1 MENYF
6 PEELIIEVK
15 EKNDIVEVISQY
27 VQLRS
32 TGNSH
37 KALCP
42 FHNEKTPSFH
52 INKEKQWFKCF
63 GCGEGGDVIGFIMKI
78 ENLDFIEAVKI
89 LAQRANIYIDELTH
103 PNEIK
108 ERQKNDRIYYDIN
121 RQAGRYFYD
130 NLVQGRNLAQDYLI
144 KRGLTVKAIKSFGL
158 GYALDGWDY
167 LLNYLIKKGYTKE
180 DIEKSGLIVKSKQKD
195 SYYDRFRKR
204 IMFPI
209 FDVRG
214 NVIAFGGR
222 VLDDALPKYLNSPET
237 KYFNKSEILYGLHI
251 ARKNA
256 INGQGILVE
265 GYMDVIALH
274 QQGLKNTVA
283 TLGTS
288 LTQGHAVTLKKY
300 FNEIVIC
307 FDGDSAGIKA
317 TLRSIEILQ
326 NVHIDIKVLTLPNNM
341 DPDDFIKKKGKD
353 AFEKKIK
360 EALNFIDYKIYIAQ
374 QKYSSKS
381 LEDQIKLGKAVANIL
396 KDIKSPIEQETYL
409 KNIEE
414 KIGISKDAIIAE
426 MYGRKVSMN
435 ITNNTKYSSN
445 HKRNNKYIESLP
457 LVEQKGYII
466 AEKQL
471 LKYILTNPELISSIL
486 KNFNLDDFILEDHR
500 GIFQYII
507 DNFHSIEDV
516 NNIKEKL
523 PNLQE
528 EIESILDI
536 DIQQVDINKSIEKY
550 KTMIK
555 RSRLLYE
562 RNKLKEQQNIIMSQ
576 ENSNKEEV
584 EKQLLKLGVEM
595 MKINIELQKLQSEER
610 REQH

>member
-6 PEELIIEVK
+6 PEELIIEIK

-27 VQLRS
+27 IQLRS
-32 TGNSH
+32 TGSSY

-52 INKEKQWFKCF
+52 VNTEKQWFKCF
-63 GCGEGGDVIGFIMKI
+63 GCGEGGDVIGFVMKI
-78 ENLDFIEAVKI
+78 ENLDFVEAVKI
-89 LAQRANIYIDELTH
+89 LAQRANIYIDELAH

-130 NLVQGRNLAQDYLI
+130 NLVQRRNLAQDYLI
-144 KRGLTVKAIKSFGL
+144 KRGLTIKAIRSFGL

-167 LLNYLIKKGYTKE
+167 LLNHLVKKGYSKE
-180 DIEKSGLIVKSKQKD
+180 DIEKSGLIVKNKQKD
-195 SYYDRFRKR
+195 GYYDRFRKR

-237 KYFNKSEILYGLHI
+237 KHFNKSEVLYGLHI

-256 INGQGILVE
+256 MNGQGILVE

-274 QQGLKNTVA
+274 QQGFKNAIA

-288 LTQGHAVTLKKY
+288 LTQGHALMLKKY
-300 FNEIVIC
+300 FNEIIIC
-307 FDGDSAGIKA
+307 FDGDTAGIKA

-326 NVHIDIKVLTLPNNM
+326 NVHIDIKVLTLPDNV

-353 AFEKKIK
+353 AFEKKLK
-360 EALNFIDYKIYIAQ
+360 GALNFIDYKIYIAQ
-374 QKYSSKS
+374 QEYASKS

-396 KDIKSPIEQETYL
+396 KQIKSPIEQETYI
-409 KNIEE
+409 KNVEE
-414 KIGISKDAIIAE
+414 KFGISKDAIIAE
-426 MYGRKVSMN
+426 MYGRKTSVN

-471 LKYILTNPELISSIL
+471 LKFMLTNPELISSIL
-486 KNFNLDDFILEDHR
+486 QKIDLDDFILESHR
-500 GIFQYII
+500 DIFQYII
-507 DNFHSIEDV
+507 NNFHNKENLD
-516 NNIKEKL
+516 NIKEKL
-523 PNLQE
+523 PNLQKE
-528 EIESILDI
+528 VKSILDI
-536 DIQQVDINKSIEKY
+536 DIQQMDMNKSIEKY
-550 KTMIK
+550 KTKIK
-555 RSRLLYE
+555 RSKLLYQ
-562 RNKLKEQQNIIMSQ
+562 RNKLKEQQNIIMSE
-576 ENSNKEEV
+576 ENPNKEEV